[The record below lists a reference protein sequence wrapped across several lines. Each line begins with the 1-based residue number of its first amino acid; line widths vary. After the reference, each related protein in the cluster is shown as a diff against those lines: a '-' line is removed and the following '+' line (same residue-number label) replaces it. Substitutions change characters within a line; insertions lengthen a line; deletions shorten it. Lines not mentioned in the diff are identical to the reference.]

1 MRTDMQPDTWII
13 DPAPADAAPN
23 ALRSVGE
30 FLRDWRKRRRLS
42 QFDLATDAGISPR
55 HMSFV
60 ETGRS
65 QPSRELVMRLAQT
78 LEMPLRERNAFLH
91 AAGFAPL
98 YAERPLSDPALAPAR
113 EAIEMVLRGHE
124 PNPALA
130 VDRRWTMLAANRAV
144 APLLAGVAPALL
156 ATPVNVLRLSLHPEG
171 LAPRVVNYG
180 EWRAHLMAR
189 LQRDIQLTG
198 DPVIIALRAELE
210 QFPAPP
216 HARLAQR
223 IEHVTP
229 GMVVPLQLQT
239 PDGVLSFLSTITVF
253 GTPIDVT
260 LSEIAVESFFPADA
274 FTAQA
279 VRSLAG

>member
-1 MRTDMQPDTWII
+1 MI
-13 DPAPADAAPN
+13 DPAPAAAPPS

-42 QFDLATDAGISPR
+42 QFDLATEAGISPR

-65 QPSRELVMRLAQT
+65 QPSRELVMRLAET

-156 ATPVNVLRLSLHPEG
+156 AEPVNVLRLSLHPEG
-171 LAPRVVNYG
+171 LAPRVVNYA
-180 EWRAHLMAR
+180 EWRAHLLAR

-210 QFPAPP
+210 QFPPPP
-216 HARLAQR
+216 HARLARR

-229 GMVVPLQLQT
+229 GMVVPLQMQT
-239 PDGVLSFLSTITVF
+239 PAGVLSFLSTITVF

-260 LSEIAVESFFPADA
+260 LSEIAIESFFPADA

-279 VRSLAG
+279 VRTLLA

>member
-1 MRTDMQPDTWII
+1 MRTDTWII
-13 DPAPADAAPN
+13 DPAPAEAPPS

-42 QFDLATDAGISPR
+42 QFDLATEAAISPR

-130 VDRRWTMLAANRAV
+130 VDRR
-144 APLLAGVAPALL
+144 
-156 ATPVNVLRLSLHPEG
+156 
-171 LAPRVVNYG
+171 
-180 EWRAHLMAR
+180 
-189 LQRDIQLTG
+189 
-198 DPVIIALRAELE
+198 
-210 QFPAPP
+210 
-216 HARLAQR
+216 
-223 IEHVTP
+223 
-229 GMVVPLQLQT
+229 
-239 PDGVLSFLSTITVF
+239 
-253 GTPIDVT
+253 
-260 LSEIAVESFFPADA
+260 
-274 FTAQA
+274 
-279 VRSLAG
+279 